1 MFSDSLH
8 VNVDQRETFSV
19 EDKSNGFGDKKKK
32 LKYPY
37 NAIQ

>member
-8 VNVDQRETFSV
+8 VNVDQRETFSI
-19 EDKSNGFGDKKKK
+19 EDKSNGFGDKKK

-37 NAIQ
+37 NATQ